1 MNRLFSLIVV
11 AVLVLA
17 LATGWIET
25 DRTSAQR
32 IDPRLKESVRVWRH
46 DMERTQL
53 VWQARFE
60 RIESISIE
68 RLPQNKAGCY
78 DHWSHRISLSPEQ
91 LVGGPYS
98 TRATIYH
105 ELGHGVFFLKHGAC
119 KLMGPAE
126 EESYYREHWAELVSE
141 YIIAA
146 NNQSNLT
153 P

>member
-1 MNRLFSLIVV
+1 MSRLIFFAVVGVLVV
-11 AVLVLA
+11 ASYRSWLD
-17 LATGWIET
+17 EP
-25 DRTSAQR
+25 SAPQAV
-32 IDPRLKESVRVWRH
+32 DPRLEAAVQGWRH
-46 DMERTQL
+46 DMERTDL
-53 VWQARFE
+53 IWQARFE

-68 RLPQNKAGCY
+68 RLPQSKAGCY

-91 LVGGPYS
+91 LVAGPYS

-105 ELGHGVFFLKHGAC
+105 ELGHAVFLLKHSSC

-146 NNQSNLT
+146 NNKSNFT